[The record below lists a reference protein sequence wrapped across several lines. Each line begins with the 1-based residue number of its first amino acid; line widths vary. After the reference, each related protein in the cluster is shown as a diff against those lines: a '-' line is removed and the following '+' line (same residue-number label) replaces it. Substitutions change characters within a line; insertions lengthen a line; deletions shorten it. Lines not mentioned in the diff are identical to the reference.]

1 MKGAFRVDYLMIFV
15 VGFFIGAIL
24 VVFFPGEKVCD
35 KCVNDNISDPCNC
48 SINYGG
54 NNMSVEDAFER
65 AGEGLTVDQA
75 DEVEILIEEYC
86 NSK

>member
-1 MKGAFRVDYLMIFV
+1 MTSNGTDMAIY
-15 VGFFIGAIL
+15 FITLIISMSIL
-24 VVFFPGEKVCD
+24 YICLSFQIAQQC
-35 KCVNDNISDPCNC
+35 PCQV
-48 SINYGG
+48 NYGG
-54 NNMSVEDAFER
+54 QNMSVEDAFER